1 MRKYLIFILLA
12 LTVFIGGCNLRP
24 SNVLSRNKMI
34 DVTTDVLLVDAYV
47 QDRYLPDSAVKLLYE
62 GVFAQHN
69 VTRADYDSSLVWYG
83 MNTEKFASVY
93 EEIQRRATAQRDLLD
108 TLYNDSI
115 HEVRIRY
122 AQFEDLWEAK
132 QHRILIPRDETY
144 FAYRR
149 FITTSDTIASKD
161 TIKWSMDFMPEL
173 YKDEEI
179 ILSMYI
185 QEEGKKH
192 TYYRNADTIREPRR
206 SHRLSFV
213 LPDSLPSAYKMHFR
227 LSYFRGDSIRRSLPL
242 LLDKIRLYRSQYVEP
257 TDTIAETP
265 SDTIPTP
272 STDSLELSAPA
283 EADLEVRQESPDSI
297 TE

>member
-149 FITTSDTIASKD
+149 FITTSDTIAGKD

-173 YKDEEI
+173 YKGEEI